1 MSGGGAAAFWLVS
14 VDEVSV
20 SVSVS
25 RMSGG
30 GESETVAF

>member
-1 MSGGGAAAFWLVS
+1 MSGGGAAAFWLVA

-20 SVSVS
+20 SW
-25 RMSGG
+25 MSGGG

>member
-1 MSGGGAAAFWLVS
+1 MSVGGAAAFWLVA
-14 VDEVSV
+14 VDE
-20 SVSVS
+20 VSVS

>member
-20 SVSVS
+20 SVS